1 ILTMSVRRNVLNVV
15 RNYSDAEIK
24 VREATSN
31 DPWGPSS
38 SLMSEISDMTYNVV
52 AFSEIMTMIWK
63 RVNDHGKNWRHVYK
77 SLVLLDYLIKTGSE
91 RVAQQCKENIFAIQT
106 LKDFQ
111 FIDRDVKDQ
120 GSNVREKS
128 KQLVNLLK
136 DDERLKT
143 ERERALKAKERFAQ
157 ATTGIGSD
165 HKVVYG
171 HGSTTPAQRGTPEF
185 HSTTHTR
192 DAPKLAPDIEQVRT
206 LKFNI
211 LPLLCLP
218 HTHTFCSQSIQSQ
231 YLHIWCDSLM
241 VFSSVKQARPQTAG
255 EEELQLQIALSM
267 SKEEAETDQKKAVSD
282 NVRLELAITESVKSE
297 PPAQKSNLVDLTA
310 AAQSLKDPW
319 GGSPDTARAAPV
331 DPFASLST
339 QPSTV
344 DPWAVPTSAPAADP
358 WAVSAPAQQVD
369 PWSNP
374 PATKVGLKLIEYPF
388 RLDAAAVPAASFDPF
403 ASLDPPPASTA
414 PVGGVKVFD
423 PMTVPS
429 SSSNSK
435 PFDFSSMD
443 NSLLQSNSDVSSSSV
458 KPKKRAEDFLGGA
471 SDLVNLD
478 SLVTRP
484 PVQQQSVNP
493 FLSGSSPYHQP
504 AQNPPSLNQMKG
516 INGNAGPAMG
526 TTIAAPTM
534 PPGGMMPMTQPVNPI
549 NPYGYPAPMQPTYG
563 MPMMGGM
570 NPGMMGIPQQQPVM
584 GGMPNTMQAGG
595 SIGMQS
601 SKNPFL

>member
-1 ILTMSVRRNVLNVV
+1 VLNVV

-165 HKVVYG
+165 HK
-171 HGSTTPAQRGTPEF
+171 
-185 HSTTHTR
+185 
-192 DAPKLAPDIEQVRT
+192 
-206 LKFNI
+206 
-211 LPLLCLP
+211 LLCLP

-267 SKEEAETDQKKAVSD
+267 SKEEAETDQKVSAKAVSD

-319 GGSPDTARAAPV
+319 GGKIAAAWEIINIPTYIPGSPDTARAAPV

-570 NPGMMGIPQQQPVM
+570 NPGMMGIP
-584 GGMPNTMQAGG
+584 
-595 SIGMQS
+595 
-601 SKNPFL
+601 